1 MKKSFMT
8 RALATGLSLAM
19 AFSLTAA
26 TNVTTAAAASAPA
39 MKSKT
44 MTVKVDQSK
53 NYAATA
59 ATQKAY
65 KITKIKMSADGK
77 TKAKVTINSS
87 KKSIKVTGL
96 KATKG
101 KNVVITFKNNKT
113 GKKTTVTTKVVVKA
127 VDTATKIASVKQNT
141 FTEFTVTMSKALETV
156 AASDFSMVRDN
167 DNQVITVK
175 SATLDTTDKTK
186 VKLVV
191 YTSLTDAKTY
201 TVTYTANDEAKT
213 QSTAKV
219 TVTDGTVAD
228 VAITPVEITANK
240 ATLIEYQTLDANG
253 VIISQ
258 KAVKNAETKVVVDW
272 DSALGTM
279 NDDSNYILYNVG
291 DTAKFT
297 VTYHTYKYDTTTGAE
312 LDVITKDFTVT
323 AVKDATV
330 VSQYTYTAA
339 IDEPYDW
346 SKVTP
351 KTTIALD
358 DTGAAQ
364 RKAWFLIK
372 DSKGDDVTAR
382 CGYTVESSDNSIV
395 VADGNVTGTDL
406 MPVAK
411 GSAYLMIKDTD
422 GKVVQTLP
430 ITVGDKRTL
439 ATFKLSAS
447 TVNIVSSASTSAPAT
462 CGYTDVIAKDQ
473 YGEDITVGL
482 TVDDEKSTSK
492 VSEIDTNF
500 TVKGSIRVTGEND
513 GASADKGTDRY
524 IIKATDGLNKTMI
537 TSLTVNSVAVT
548 DANPTYSVVFLD
560 DTNANKVITSVDTTV
575 SEKKA
580 DLSSKTIHAAI
591 VAKKN
596 GVVVSTAS
604 GIAVTSLTVKKNGGT
619 TVAQVVSKDGIAEA
633 VSGKA
638 IDATAIKK
646 VTTGALNADAAL
658 PTTVRAGEGNGATAE
673 KHLGVGTY
681 QYYYELVI
689 DGTKK
694 DKAVATLTVTD
705 KQTAVTAKVKSTSF
719 GNAGAGEIKTKL
731 KDEDYIEFYYGSK
744 KIAMNACEIKAAKTY
759 TSDGTK
765 NIFVT
770 DVTVEVPVANSGN
783 KMLVVVPIN
792 KTFTASTGTWV
803 NS

>member
-1 MKKSFMT
+1 
-8 RALATGLSLAM
+8 
-19 AFSLTAA
+19 
-26 TNVTTAAAASAPA
+26 
-39 MKSKT
+39 
-44 MTVKVDQSK
+44 
-53 NYAATA
+53 
-59 ATQKAY
+59 
-65 KITKIKMSADGK
+65 
-77 TKAKVTINSS
+77 
-87 KKSIKVTGL
+87 
-96 KATKG
+96 
-101 KNVVITFKNNKT
+101 
-113 GKKTTVTTKVVVKA
+113 
-127 VDTATKIASVKQNT
+127 
-141 FTEFTVTMSKALETV
+141 MSKALETV

-258 KAVKNAETKVVVDW
+258 KAVKSAETKVVVDW

-279 NDDSNYILYNVG
+279 NDDSKYILYNVG

-358 DTGAAQ
+358 DVGAAQ

-372 DSKGDDVTAR
+372 DSKGNDVTAT
-382 CGYTVESSDNSIV
+382 CDYTVESSDNSIV
-395 VADGNVTGTDL
+395 VADGNVLGTDL
-406 MPVAK
+406 TPVAK

-439 ATFKLSAS
+439 ATFKLSAP
-447 TVNIVSSASTSAPAT
+447 TVNIVSSAATSKKVT
-462 CGYTDVIAKDQ
+462 CGYTDVTAKDQ
-473 YGEDITVGL
+473 YGEDINVTL
-482 TVDDEKSTSK
+482 TVDDEKSTSN
-492 VSEIDTNF
+492 VSDIDVSLT
-500 TVKGSIRVTGEND
+500 TVKGAIQVTGQSD
-513 GASADKGTDRY
+513 GANPAKGTDKY

-548 DANPTYSVVFLD
+548 DARATYSVVFLD
-560 DTNANKVITSVDTTV
+560 ASNGNKVITSVDTTV
-575 SEKKA
+575 SEKAEALAKKEVNA
-580 DLSSKTIHAAI
+580 VI

-596 GVVVSTAS
+596 GVVVDAAS
-604 GIAVTSLTVKKNGGT
+604 NIDVTSLTVKKNDGT
-619 TVAQVVSKDGIAEA
+619 VIAKVVSKDGIAKA

-638 IDATAIKK
+638 IDDTAVKA
-646 VTTGALNADAAL
+646 VTKAAVNL
-658 PTTVRAGEGNGATAE
+658 DGTEKLLTTVRDGNTLGGTA
-673 KHLGVGTY
+673 KKYLGVGTY
-681 QYYYELVI
+681 QYYYELVVN
-689 DGTKK
+689 GTTP

-705 KQTAVTAKVKSTSF
+705 KQTAVTAKVKSTAF
-719 GNAGAGEIKTKL
+719 GNAGAGDIKTKL
-731 KDEDYIEFYYGSK
+731 ADENYLEFYYGSK
-744 KIAMNACEIKAAKTY
+744 KIAMSDCTITGAKAY
-759 TSDGTK
+759 ISNGSK
-765 NIFVT
+765 NIYVT
-770 DVTVEVPVANSGN
+770 NVTVEVHVAKSGN
-783 KMLVVVPIN
+783 KMEVVVPIN
-792 KTFTASTGTWV
+792 KTFTASTGTWTY
-803 NS
+803 